1 MGLFLEIK
9 IRKDGEEKWADARK
23 FFKYMIEEYSK
34 VNYEG
39 KVVEP
44 YPDRVN
50 KYYNDIPE
58 KLMGTWEQAYPNVN
72 IKQELLNMRAW
83 LLSNTNKAKKN
94 FNRFSNQW
102 LARAMQNG
110 GSIEMSFTNKSELV
124 IEKKMKEFRKQQ
136 EVAEIDAAPQDWN
149 QDLLK
154 KTKRKMNK

>member
-1 MGLFLEIK
+1 
-9 IRKDGEEKWADARK
+9 
-23 FFKYMIEEYSK
+23 MIEEYSK
-34 VNYEG
+34 INYEG

-50 KYYNDIPE
+50 KYYDNIPE
-58 KLMGTWEQAYPNVN
+58 KLMATWEQAYPNVN

-124 IEKKMKEFRKQQ
+124 IEKKMKEFRKRQ
-136 EVAEIDAAPQDWN
+136 EIAEQDAAPKDWIK
-149 QDLLK
+149 DLLK
-154 KTKRKMNK
+154 ETKRKMNK